1 MRHLLKTKFQLAE
14 IFDLGDTKIFAAAVL
29 PAVVT
34 GFREGISD
42 PIDRSGPKRQTK
54 FHRIYR
60 VEDACD
66 SEKPQ
71 AASLGSETV
80 LELIDNESKI
90 GGFAAD
96 SCRVSIERGE
106 LIAGE
111 NDSVWTLIN
120 SASRRWLDQVR
131 KTQVRCFDDV
141 VDIKVGIKTT
151 ADSVFIRDDW
161 SEFDGFDR
169 EKKLLRPLIT
179 HHDARRWEIE
189 TPGRRVL
196 YPYDCRADQRSV
208 IELKQFPTI
217 AGYLASHRER
227 LEGRQYVVDGGAEVV
242 RDLGASS
249 AKIVGGTEDRLA

>member
-1 MRHLLKTKFQLAE
+1 M
-14 IFDLGDTKIFAAAVL
+14 
-29 PAVVT
+29 
-34 GFREGISD
+34 
-42 PIDRSGPKRQTK
+42 
-54 FHRIYR
+54 
-60 VEDACD
+60 
-66 SEKPQ
+66 
-71 AASLGSETV
+71 
-80 LELIDNESKI
+80 
-90 GGFAAD
+90 
-96 SCRVSIERGE
+96 
-106 LIAGE
+106 
-111 NDSVWTLIN
+111 
-120 SASRRWLDQVR
+120 
-131 KTQVRCFDDV
+131 

-227 LEGRQYVVDGGAEVV
+227 LEGRQYVVDAGRKWFEIWVPHQPKLWA
-242 RDLGASS
+242 AP
-249 AKIVGGTEDRLA
+249 KIVWPDISEHPRFFMDNSGAIVNGDCYWTKLRSGVDSDWLYMILAVANSSVAVRYYDTMFHNKLYAGRRRFMTQYVKTFPLPELDSKLGRQIVRIVKRLVENPNKRDEAKVESKVNEAFGLVGHSDCIGQA